1 MQCAAVTIQSGAIR
15 DPPQLK
21 DLEDPLRRA
30 TCLKKKKTLLGKDG
44 ANNII
49 SSAKQMK
56 CLMEE
61 EEAQET
67 LVLTTVEPVTPNLNL
82 IYTNG
87 TIEKLGQLLQCLSSA
102 RVSEKSL

>member
-1 MQCAAVTIQSGAIR
+1 
-15 DPPQLK
+15 
-21 DLEDPLRRA
+21 
-30 TCLKKKKTLLGKDG
+30 
-44 ANNII
+44 
-49 SSAKQMK
+49 MK

>member
-1 MQCAAVTIQSGAIR
+1 MQCAAVTIQSGATR

-30 TCLKKKKTLLGKDG
+30 TCLKKKKLLGKDG

-67 LVLTTVEPVTPNLNL
+67 LVLTTVEPVTTNLNL

-87 TIEKLGQLLQCLSSA
+87 IIEKLGQLLQCLSST